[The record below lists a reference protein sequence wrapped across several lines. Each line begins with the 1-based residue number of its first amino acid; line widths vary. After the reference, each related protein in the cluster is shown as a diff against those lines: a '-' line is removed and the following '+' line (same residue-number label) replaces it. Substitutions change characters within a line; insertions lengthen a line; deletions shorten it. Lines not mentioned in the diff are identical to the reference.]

1 MTSTA
6 TARADVNRVSGA
18 VVDAAMAVHTAL
30 GPGLLES
37 AYEACLAH
45 ELRKRGF
52 RVESQVGLPVVY
64 DGVRLDLGYRLDLI
78 VDGVVIVEIKAVEAI
93 SPVHQAQVLS
103 YLKLSGVTVGL
114 LLNFHVA
121 HLKDGIK
128 RFVL

>member
-6 TARADVNRVSGA
+6 TARAGDVNKVSGS

-52 RVESQVGLPVVY
+52 RVESQVALPVVY
-64 DGVRLDLGYRLDLI
+64 DGVRLDLGYRLHL
-78 VDGVVIVEIKAVEAI
+78 VVNRVVIVSIKAVEAI
-93 SPVHQAQVLS
+93 SPVHPAQILS
-103 YLKLSGVTVGL
+103 YLNLSGFPGGL
-114 LLNFHVA
+114 PLNFHEA
-121 HLKDGIK
+121 HLKDGI
-128 RFVL
+128 